1 MGQKHV
7 EVQVPGSKQDAV
19 LWDEPNGK
27 IYNVHVEGDW
37 AYIRNR
43 KPLLKCPV
51 KRCGVKLVAVD
62 RQGTRHFRN
71 AAGSIDCRHFTA
83 RSADHSTRGG
93 GPMSDEHLWYQQE
106 IAKQVSKRPH
116 MQAIVEDYESNADV
130 LIFNH
135 DTNRSLAV
143 EIQRWDTNIF
153 KRTEHRLSLGHEVI
167 WLITDSA
174 QLSPEMLRQVY
185 LGRGAFIRV
194 RTFEK
199 PYGTLTPWE
208 PGAPRSVPVMEVSG
222 TIARLD
228 ESSGTLRATRLPL
241 MRVVDEILDGKR
253 NWLFPGREVFKNSSG
268 AGRTGGS
275 WVRNIDYTN
284 TLIRSSGL
292 KIPPLE
298 ETSHYGRRSAP
309 IVLPP
314 AYPEGLAGDGST

>member
-1 MGQKHV
+1 
-7 EVQVPGSKQDAV
+7 
-19 LWDEPNGK
+19 
-27 IYNVHVEGDW
+27 
-37 AYIRNR
+37 
-43 KPLLKCPV
+43 
-51 KRCGVKLVAVD
+51 
-62 RQGTRHFRN
+62 
-71 AAGSIDCRHFTA
+71 
-83 RSADHSTRGG
+83 
-93 GPMSDEHLWYQQE
+93 MSDEHLWYQQE